1 MDYEFSLASFFI
13 GLLILAVGI
22 AFVRFHQWV
31 ANNFGGGVSSYDH
44 YKLYAFITCCV
55 GLIVMLNLHAVILIA
70 IGNAI
75 FNR

>member
-1 MDYEFSLASFFI
+1 MNYEFSLTSFFI

-31 ANNFGGGVSSYDH
+31 ANNFGGGVSSYDR
-44 YKLYAFITCCV
+44 YKLYAFLTCGI
-55 GLIVMLNLHAVILIA
+55 GLIVMINLHAVILIA